1 MSFLDRVIGF
11 LAASD
16 VIGNGQSV
24 YRSYSSDWET
34 KVVDCKGKSPNQVA
48 KDEGDGWQAGYV
60 DYEDGTV
67 VLHKRKD

>member
-1 MSFLDRVIGF
+1 MGFLDSLVNF

-24 YRSYSSDWET
+24 YRELSSDWET

-48 KDEGDGWQAGYV
+48 KDEGEGWQTGYV
-60 DYEDGTV
+60 DYENGTV
-67 VLHKRKD
+67 ILERYKG